1 MKYYIPDWKKN
12 MNFENNTLN
21 TNFYI
26 HEGTIEKFYKSIHKI
41 SFLFMILLYFSIS
54 FYTNAYSKGIEC
66 EKNNKKI
73 YTVSFSFPLG
83 LIFVVIIL
91 RKFFLFSKKFDK
103 LSTISISF
111 LIIGFLPLFYFENKK
126 FNDYHHFKKFFYS
139 FLGGIFYGFYS
150 TFLKFFSNVYG
161 KNFKIEKIL
170 GYIGIYTF
178 ICVPFFLC
186 LILWLNNEKETINM
200 FENGNNK
207 ICYFL
212 LFIINVINY
221 IIQIHCIISLS
232 PLIFGFATF
241 ISVLMNLIIHVCLG
255 HIKSNFVFF
264 LGIGLIFIGTFFG
277 LFDKYLKQRKNNKL
291 KK

>member
-1 MKYYIPDWKKN
+1 MYPLHEAIYFVLREVKPTPK
-12 MNFENNTLN
+12 FSLTLN

-126 FNDYHHFKKFFYS
+126 FDDYDNN
-139 FLGGIFYGFYS
+139 
-150 TFLKFFSNVYG
+150 LK
-161 KNFKIEKIL
+161 
-170 GYIGIYTF
+170 
-178 ICVPFFLC
+178 P
-186 LILWLNNEKETINM
+186 
-200 FENGNNK
+200 NK
-207 ICYFL
+207 
-212 LFIINVINY
+212 
-221 IIQIHCIISLS
+221 H
-232 PLIFGFATF
+232 PLI
-241 ISVLMNLIIHVCLG
+241 IL
-255 HIKSNFVFF
+255 
-264 LGIGLIFIGTFFG
+264 
-277 LFDKYLKQRKNNKL
+277 
-291 KK
+291 